1 MFRTVRTI
9 ALIAVALGL
18 IGCEKEIPP
27 VDREVGGEGHEAMKP
42 VDDQATGQSTVAS
55 AQGAAD
61 TDQPAAWDSSLPR
74 TYAPQDISAEPGT
87 LERRMPA
94 AGATPP
100 AAMMDEVD
108 PASDP
113 TGCAALGPKMVEIA
127 MAQLE
132 EQIPD
137 PAQRAQMAPMV
148 AQARG
153 QLIQQCQ
160 TEKWSKAA
168 KDCIRNA
175 DPKSGFEACEE
186 EIFKS
191 RIEQAR
197 SDAKAELAT
206 ADPKKVATCTPV
218 AKKLARLAQEGMLQQ
233 ATGAR
238 EKALARQVLG
248 PLEMQLTAQCAAE
261 DWSAE
266 ARTCLMDAK
275 SVAETAPCQQLL
287 PRPGGLGGG
296 APAGHG
302 GGAPAGHG
310 PHDGHGH

>member
-1 MFRTVRTI
+1 MFRTVRYV
-9 ALIAVALGL
+9 ALSAVALSL

-27 VDREVGGEGHEAMKP
+27 VDREVGGEGHSSMKP
-42 VDDQATGQSTVAS
+42 TE
-55 AQGAAD
+55 AD
-61 TDQPAAWDSSLPR
+61 EATDQSRAPDFAPDRGAEIEEPAAWDSNLPR
-74 TYAPQDISAEPGT
+74 TYSPQDVTADPRSLPP
-87 LERRMPA
+87 RRAP
-94 AGATPP
+94 AGAGDQPP
-100 AAMMDEVD
+100 SAMMGDPD

-132 EQIPD
+132 EQVQD

-148 AQARG
+148 AQARS
-153 QLIQQCQ
+153 QLITQCQ
-160 TEKWSKAA
+160 QEKWSKAA

-175 DPKSGFEACEE
+175 DPKTGFEACEE

-197 SDAKAELAT
+197 VDAKAQLET
-206 ADPKKVATCTPV
+206 ADPKKVASCKPV

-233 ATGAR
+233 ATGER

-248 PLEMQLTAQCAAE
+248 PLEMQLTAQCATE

-266 ARTCLMDAK
+266 ARKCLTDAK
-275 SVAETAPCQQLL
+275 TVAETAPCQALL
-287 PRPGGLGGG
+287 PQPGGLGGG

-302 GGAPAGHG
+302 PN
-310 PHDGHGH
+310 DGHGH

>member
-1 MFRTVRTI
+1 MFRTVRTV

-27 VDREVGGEGHEAMKP
+27 VDREVGGEGHEAKKP
-42 VDDQATGQSTVAS
+42 VEADEATDQARGPDFAPDR
-55 AQGAAD
+55 GAEIEE
-61 TDQPAAWDSSLPR
+61 PAAWDRSLPR
-74 TYAPQDISAEPGT
+74 TYAPQDIAAEPGSVQP
-87 LERRMPA
+87 RMPA
-94 AGATPP
+94 GGGAPP
-100 AAMMDEVD
+100 TATTGEID

-148 AQARG
+148 AQAKA

-160 TEKWSKAA
+160 TEKWSKTA

-175 DPKSGFEACEE
+175 DAKSGFEACEE

-197 SDAKAELAT
+197 TDAKAQLAT
-206 ADPKKVATCTPV
+206 ADPKKVSTCTPV
-218 AKKLARLAQEGMLQQ
+218 AKKLARLAQAGMLQQ
-233 ATGAR
+233 ATQPR
-238 EKALARQVLG
+238 EKELARQVLG
-248 PLEMQLTAQCAAE
+248 PLEMQLTAQCATE

-266 ARTCLMDAK
+266 ARTCLMEAK
-275 SVAETAPCQQLL
+275 NVEETAPCQQLL
-287 PRPGGLGGG
+287 PQPGGLGGG
-296 APAGHG
+296 APAPG
-302 GGAPAGHG
+302 GHG
-310 PHDGHGH
+310 PGDGHGH